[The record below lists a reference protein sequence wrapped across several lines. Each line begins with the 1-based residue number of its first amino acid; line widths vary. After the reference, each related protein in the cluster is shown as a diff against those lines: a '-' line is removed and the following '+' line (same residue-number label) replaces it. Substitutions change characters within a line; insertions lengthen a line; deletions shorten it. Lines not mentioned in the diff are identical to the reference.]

1 VQPAGPDVPGR
12 GVRAS
17 DVERERCAHTLRDAY
32 AEGRLSLEELE
43 ERLTRARDA
52 RTRLELRALT
62 RDVPRDHARR
72 AGQALDRLDRA
83 ALTVHATVFT
93 GIGGGLSGLWAL
105 TGQGDYW
112 PAWVIAPAALL
123 LGSHAGG
130 SWAVRRAVRRRGQS
144 GGSRS

>member
-1 VQPAGPDVPGR
+1 VQSAGPGLPAR

-17 DVERERCAHTLRDAY
+17 DAERERCAQALRAAY

-43 ERLTRARDA
+43 DRLTCTRDA

-72 AGQALDRLDRA
+72 AGRALDRLDRA

-93 GIGGGLSGLWAL
+93 GIGSGLTGLWAL

-112 PAWVIAPAALL
+112 PAWVIAPAAML
-123 LGSHAGG
+123 LGAHAGG
-130 SWAVRRAVRRRGQS
+130 SWSLRRAVRRR
-144 GGSRS
+144 R

>member
-1 VQPAGPDVPGR
+1 MQPAGPDVPGR

-43 ERLTRARDA
+43 ERLARTRDA
-52 RTRLELRALT
+52 GTRLELRRLT
-62 RDVPRDHARR
+62 RDVPHDHARR
-72 AGQALDRLDRA
+72 AARALDHLDRA

-93 GIGGGLSGLWAL
+93 GVGGSLTGLWAV

-112 PAWVIAPAALL
+112 PAWVIAPAAML

-130 SWAVRRAVRRRGQS
+130 SWAVRRSLRRRRR
-144 GGSRS
+144 RS